1 MYTEKNKIKLPFF
14 GNNIFFD
21 KETNTIR
28 FGFGMFDY
36 EWTKIINNFNK
47 KLVDFNK
54 NHFNKIKF
62 KGKGFRLRF
71 KKKNKTLKFMFGHSH
86 INIFF
91 LKNVKIKRLGKYKY
105 LFKSKD
111 VQKIKNIAMLICSV
125 KPINLFTKR
134 GIRKGRQVIFKRKGK
149 KSSYV

>member
-1 MYTEKNKIKLPFF
+1 
-14 GNNIFFD
+14 
-21 KETNTIR
+21 
-28 FGFGMFDY
+28 
-36 EWTKIINNFNK
+36 
-47 KLVDFNK
+47 VDFNK